1 MKESLKIISAIT
13 AFCLL
18 SSVFTPATASSQ
30 IVTRRPRED
39 RNREQ
44 DWSAQPRT
52 WVGGSLSYA
61 SPQGEFKNY
70 VDGAVGING
79 HLIHQFGDGIVAFRA
94 DVGYLL
100 YGSAT
105 RRQSLG
111 QGAFGLVAMDVTTS
125 NNILNGGV
133 GMQLMAPTGSVRP
146 YINGNL
152 GFSYFFTESSIAGSD
167 YDNEPFASSNNFDDG
182 GFSTTWGGGFYV
194 PIKMAIKN
202 PIILDI
208 GFTSHSNS
216 DMRYLTKESI
226 YIADANSTPVITPV
240 RSAANF
246 MTFKLGVTIG
256 VR

>member
-1 MKESLKIISAIT
+1 MNRPRIAALASA
-13 AFCLL
+13 L
-18 SSVFTPATASSQ
+18 VFIVGATAEAQ
-30 IVTRRPRED
+30 IVTRRPREE
-39 RNREQ
+39 RTQNE
-44 DWSAQPRT
+44 DWSTPPST
-52 WVGGSLSYA
+52 WVGGSLTFA

-70 VDGAVGING
+70 VDGAVGLNG

-94 DVGYLL
+94 DVGYLI

-125 NNILNGGV
+125 NNILNGGL
-133 GMQLMAPTGSVRP
+133 GLQLMAPTGSIRP
-146 YINGNL
+146 YVNGNL
-152 GFSYFFTESSIAGSD
+152 GFSYFFTESSIAGSN
-167 YDNEPFASSNNFDDG
+167 YDNEPFASSNNYDDG
-182 GFSTTWGGGFYV
+182 GFSTNWGGGLYV
-194 PIKMAIKN
+194 PLKMGIKN
-202 PIILDI
+202 PVILDI
-208 GFTSHSNS
+208 GFASHRNS

-246 MTFKLGVTIG
+246 VTFKLGVSVG